1 MPYAT
6 TKLVQRA
13 DKARADGTAPVY
25 LRITANRKS
34 RYKAT
39 GVYVEPKH
47 WNPNRQE
54 VRASHD
60 IADALNA
67 KLRDTLNEAR
77 EHALDAPNAQ
87 AVQQKLN
94 GAGGSLTGY
103 FQRFIDRLDA
113 KGKLWEWK
121 KYRVTLGKLRE
132 CLGTDLAWRDVD
144 RDALTRFERFLRE
157 QKKNNPN
164 TIRKEL
170 TRTRR
175 VYKEAIREGVI
186 APSDDPFLL
195 YQKPKAQKV
204 ERRKLSPE
212 EIGKLESVGVGE
224 GLTPGTFDEAARD
237 AFVFS
242 YYAAGMRF
250 GDVARLKASEV
261 ADGRASYRMLK
272 TGTPV
277 SVPLPPP
284 AVRIAQR
291 YAESAESRGGYL
303 FPFLEPGD
311 ERDGVHLRRRIN
323 SKNSQA
329 NTSLKRVA
337 EKAGVEPVGLS
348 FHVSRH
354 SFADYARRQGGDL
367 YAISKALGHSTL
379 QITEGYL
386 RSFDRDA
393 VDSLTAKLWS

>member
-25 LRITANRKS
+25 VRITANRKS

-47 WNPNRQE
+47 WNPKRQE

-60 IADALNA
+60 IADTLNA

-113 KGKLWEWK
+113 EGKLWEWK

-157 QKKNNPN
+157 QKNNNPN

-212 EIGKLESVGVGE
+212 EIAKLESVGVGE

-250 GDVARLKASEV
+250 GDVARL
-261 ADGRASYRMLK
+261 
-272 TGTPV
+272 
-277 SVPLPPP
+277 
-284 AVRIAQR
+284 
-291 YAESAESRGGYL
+291 
-303 FPFLEPGD
+303 
-311 ERDGVHLRRRIN
+311 RRRR
-323 SKNSQA
+323 SP
-329 NTSLKRVA
+329 T
-337 EKAGVEPVGLS
+337 G
-348 FHVSRH
+348 
-354 SFADYARRQGGDL
+354 ARATGC
-367 YAISKALGHSTL
+367 
-379 QITEGYL
+379 
-386 RSFDRDA
+386 
-393 VDSLTAKLWS
+393 